1 MSRGMER
8 QYIAID
14 LKSFYASVECV
25 ERGLDPLDTNLV
37 VADLSRT
44 EKTICLAVSPA
55 LKTLGTG
62 GRPRL
67 FEVVQ
72 KVGSANRARGTAG
85 CSFSIK
91 VLQKRKDF
99 QIDYIVAQP
108 RMALYIDYSTRI
120 YNVYLRFVAP
130 EDIHIYSIDEVFID
144 VTDYRKLYRLST
156 HDLAM
161 KMIKAVFAETGITA
175 TAGIGSNLY
184 LAKVAMDI
192 VAKNMPPGKDGVRIA
207 ELDEMKYRRQL
218 WHHTPLTDFWRVGR
232 GIARKLEQYGIR
244 TMGDIAR
251 ISIEHEGSLYSM
263 FGVNAELLI
272 DHAWG
277 WEPVTIG
284 HIKAY
289 KPETRSMSSGQ
300 VLSEPYT
307 MEKARVVVR
316 EMAENIALELVEK
329 KLVANHL
336 TLTIGYDASS
346 LNRDETK
353 IQYSGRVST
362 DYYGRKVPY
371 HGHGTSNL
379 GSHTSS
385 ASRITVHLTA
395 LFDRIVN
402 PVLLIRRLTVSTNN
416 VVDEDSLSGII
427 STDRPRQLRLFED
440 NIENTQSKYDIE
452 KLKRERKLQEAV
464 VGIKKAFGKNA
475 VCKGV
480 NFANGATQL
489 TRNQQIGG
497 HKA

>member
-1 MSRGMER
+1 
-8 QYIAID
+8 
-14 LKSFYASVECV
+14 
-25 ERGLDPLDTNLV
+25 
-37 VADLSRT
+37 
-44 EKTICLAVSPA
+44 
-55 LKTLGTG
+55 
-62 GRPRL
+62 
-67 FEVVQ
+67 
-72 KVGSANRARGTAG
+72 
-85 CSFSIK
+85 
-91 VLQKRKDF
+91 
-99 QIDYIVAQP
+99 
-108 RMALYIDYSTRI
+108 
-120 YNVYLRFVAP
+120 
-130 EDIHIYSIDEVFID
+130 
-144 VTDYRKLYRLST
+144 
-156 HDLAM
+156 
-161 KMIKAVFAETGITA
+161 
-175 TAGIGSNLY
+175 
-184 LAKVAMDI
+184 
-192 VAKNMPPGKDGVRIA
+192 
-207 ELDEMKYRRQL
+207 
-218 WHHTPLTDFWRVGR
+218 
-232 GIARKLEQYGIR
+232 
-244 TMGDIAR
+244 MGDIAR
-251 ISIEHEGSLYSM
+251 VSIEHEDSLYSM

-385 ASRITVHLTA
+385 ASRITAHLTA

-440 NIENTQSKYDIE
+440 NIENTQPEYDIE